1 VKGVKVKG
9 GPHSLIHSITHSIIK
24 KMAKTTQTTKTATAS
39 TTPVKFIFDKSNY
52 TWFIISIAVVAL
64 GFFLM
69 SGTTDI
75 YSTTKIVIAPIVVL
89 GGFGIG
95 FYAILKKQETK

>member
-1 VKGVKVKG
+1 
-9 GPHSLIHSITHSIIK
+9 
-24 KMAKTTQTTKTATAS
+24 MAKTTQTTKTAAN

-52 TWFIISIAVVAL
+52 AWFIISIAVVAF

-89 GGFGIG
+89 AGFGIG
-95 FYAILKKQETK
+95 FYAILKKPEAK

>member
-1 VKGVKVKG
+1 
-9 GPHSLIHSITHSIIK
+9 
-24 KMAKTTQTTKTATAS
+24 MAKTTQTTKTAAS
-39 TTPVKFIFDKSNY
+39 NTPVKFIFDKSNY
-52 TWFIISIAVVAL
+52 TWFIISIAAVAL

-89 GGFGIG
+89 AGFGIG
-95 FYAILKKQETK
+95 FYAILKKPEAK

>member
-1 VKGVKVKG
+1 
-9 GPHSLIHSITHSIIK
+9 
-24 KMAKTTQTTKTATAS
+24 MAKTTQPAAKAPAKTPAN

-64 GFFLM
+64 GFVLM

-89 GGFGIG
+89 TGFGIG
-95 FYAILKKQETK
+95 FYAILKKSDAK

>member
-1 VKGVKVKG
+1 
-9 GPHSLIHSITHSIIK
+9 
-24 KMAKTTQTTKTATAS
+24 MAKTTQTKSSAKTPAAN

-64 GFFLM
+64 GFVLM

-89 GGFGIG
+89 AGFGIG
-95 FYAILKKQETK
+95 FYAILKKSDNK